1 MKTVTNDTEEYNYYI
16 SQIKHMVET
25 LPDDKLRDNYRF
37 DKLKID
43 EWIAISYYDGGFSSI
58 AWRPIWGN
66 NCRILNRFYK
76 KPQARFENKKRKV
89 SDITLKMIEQQLH
102 VAKELGFSCAFMSRE
117 TKHQAFNH
125 YKKWLPQEWH
135 SPEEKFLMWKEKTK
149 GYQKIIWTPVNGN
162 ELIMERED
170 GSYN

>member
-43 EWIAISYYDGGFSSI
+43 EWIAISWFDGGFSSI
-58 AWRPIWGN
+58 SWRPIWGN

-76 KPQARFENKKRKV
+76 KPDYRFENKRRMV
-89 SDITLKMIEQQLH
+89 SSETLLMIEQQLA
-102 VAKELGFSCAFMSRE
+102 VAKDQGFDCAFMSRE
-117 TKHQAFNH
+117 TKSQAFNH
-125 YKKWLPQEWH
+125 YKKYLPQEWH
-135 SPEEKFLMWKEKTK
+135 TPEQKYMMWKEKTT
-149 GYQKIIWTPVNGN
+149 GYQKIIWTPVNSSI
-162 ELIMERED
+162 LIMEKED